1 MAKGKLSK
9 PELVFENH
17 PPWSPK
23 LLGLIAGMILI
34 LGVFG
39 VWVIASHQHSS
50 VSTRTSSSTK
60 DSSVDSSIKIQFET
74 IQPDG
79 TGENYFVNYRLKR
92 EQFRQ
97 DTKAMLAELLDSSVE
112 KTKIQAQE
120 KWLELSTKIQSEDE
134 IENLLKIKGFK
145 DVVVDANPDNV
156 TLVVYAPGLSSSEV
170 SQIQTIVVR
179 VTKVRLDKIM
189 ISVKK

>member
-1 MAKGKLSK
+1 MVKGKL
-9 PELVFENH
+9 LA
-17 PPWSPK
+17 
-23 LLGLIAGMILI
+23 LITGMVLI
-34 LGVFG
+34 LGAFW
-39 VWVIASHQHSS
+39 VWIN
-50 VSTRTSSSTK
+50 VSQPHLPVSNTTSLKNDST
-60 DSSVDSSIKIQFET
+60 VDSSIKIQFET

-97 DTKAMLAELLDSSVE
+97 ETKAMLAELLDSTVE

-120 KWLELSTKIQSEDE
+120 KWLELSTKIQNEDE

-145 DVVVDANPDNV
+145 DVVADAYPDNV
-156 TLVVYAPGLSSSEV
+156 TLIVYAPSLTPNEV
-170 SQIQTIVVR
+170 SQIQNIVVR
-179 VTKVRLDKIM
+179 VTKVSLDKIM